1 MTSIADDAILSLEEL
16 TKQTES
22 LAKITDFI
30 WVFLGIALVFIM
42 QAGFALLEVG
52 SISTHEERELLQNT
66 ALKNI
71 SGPDMILLKNG
82 FDVAIAAVLWACTG
96 FAAAFGNRCDEDPN
110 PFIGTYGYF
119 LYKVGQDDCLSDADF
134 VFR

>member
-1 MTSIADDAILSLEEL
+1 MTSIADNATLSLEEL
-16 TKQTES
+16 TTQTES
-22 LAKITDFI
+22 LAKITEFI

-52 SISTHEERELLQNT
+52 SISTHEERELKG

-96 FAAAFGNRCDEDPN
+96 FAAAFGNRCEEDPN

-119 LYKVGQDDCLSDADF
+119 LHEVGQVDCLSDADF